1 METPACREL
10 RVVADVRMAGRCACP
25 NPVPA
30 VHAPQSTPAIHAP
43 QSLPRNSCPAIPV
56 HMQRGM
62 SRIDAA
68 GARPCDA
75 ARLQGVPSR
84 QMRPRRARDA
94 GSPRSRQSTGR
105 HDDGRRTWSHRPR
118 HADRGMTEKK
128 KTSQHR
134 PRPGGGRFHAS
145 TEREVGIPVPAGLGS
160 CSGVRPRGWLRCERP
175 APSPPRRRGR
185 AAPSLDAKYSSL
197 APSCHCAPA
206 LPGLFFCAGG
216 ARVAHR
222 DVATQQKRRFATEPS
237 LRWMRPRAHCRVH
250 ARIFSTACSLRR
262 DAACPLLTC
271 LVRSVYVPEGRG
283 VAFGRGTD
291 IQRNTAIPSH
301 LPDARRPTDGA
312 VGVLRIDR
320 RDPAGAL
327 HRGQEATDGGT
338 HACLWR
344 L

>member
-1 METPACREL
+1 MRLSEPRACSPR
-10 RVVADVRMAGRCACP
+10 
-25 NPVPA
+25 
-30 VHAPQSTPAIHAP
+30 PAIHAP
-43 QSLPRNSCPAIPV
+43 QCLFTCNGGCRASTPRALGHATRLDCKACPAG
-56 HMQRGM
+56 RC
-62 SRIDAA
+62 A
-68 GARPCDA
+68 PC
-75 ARLQGVPSR
+75 
-84 QMRPRRARDA
+84 RARDA
-94 GSPRSRQSTGR
+94 RSPRSRQSTGR

-118 HADRGMTEKK
+118 HADPGMTEKK

-206 LPGLFFCAGG
+206 LPGLFFCADGVG
-216 ARVAHR
+216 VAHR
-222 DVATQQKRRFATEPS
+222 DAATQQKRRFASVRP
-237 LRWMRPRAHCRVH
+237 LRLTRPRTHCRAH

>member
-1 METPACREL
+1 
-10 RVVADVRMAGRCACP
+10 MA
-25 NPVPA
+25 
-30 VHAPQSTPAIHAP
+30 
-43 QSLPRNSCPAIPV
+43 
-56 HMQRGM
+56 
-62 SRIDAA
+62 AA
-68 GARPCDA
+68 QA
-75 ARLQGVPSR
+75 ARASR
-84 QMRPRRARDA
+84 
-94 GSPRSRQSTGR
+94 T
-105 HDDGRRTWSHRPR
+105 
-118 HADRGMTEKK
+118 TEKK

-134 PRPGGGRFHAS
+134 SQPGGGRFHAS

-160 CSGVRPRGWLRCERP
+160 CSGVRPRCWLRCGRP

-206 LPGLFFCAGG
+206 LPGLFFCAGTS
-216 ARVAHR
+216 RVAHR
-222 DVATQQKRRFATEPS
+222 DVAAQQKRRFATESS
-237 LRWMRPRAHCRVH
+237 LRWMRLRTHCRVH
-250 ARIFSTACSLRR
+250 ARIFSTACSPRR

-271 LVRSVYVPEGRG
+271 LVRSVYVPGGRG

-291 IQRNTAIPSH
+291 IQRNTAIPSQ

-327 HRGQEATDGGT
+327 QRGQEATDGGT

>member
-1 METPACREL
+1 
-10 RVVADVRMAGRCACP
+10 
-25 NPVPA
+25 
-30 VHAPQSTPAIHAP
+30 
-43 QSLPRNSCPAIPV
+43 
-56 HMQRGM
+56 
-62 SRIDAA
+62 
-68 GARPCDA
+68 
-75 ARLQGVPSR
+75 
-84 QMRPRRARDA
+84 
-94 GSPRSRQSTGR
+94 
-105 HDDGRRTWSHRPR
+105 
-118 HADRGMTEKK
+118 MTEKK

-206 LPGLFFCAGG
+206 LPGLFFCADGVG
-216 ARVAHR
+216 VAHR
-222 DVATQQKRRFATEPS
+222 DAATQQKRRFASVRP
-237 LRWMRPRAHCRVH
+237 LRLTRPRTHCRAH

-271 LVRSVYVPEGRG
+271 LVRSVYVPGGRG